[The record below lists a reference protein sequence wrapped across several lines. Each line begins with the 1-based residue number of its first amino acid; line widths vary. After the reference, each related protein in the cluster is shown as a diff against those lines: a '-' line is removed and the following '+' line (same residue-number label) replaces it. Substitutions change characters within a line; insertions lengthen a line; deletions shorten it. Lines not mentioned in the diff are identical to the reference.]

1 MPRFFWLAGFALCLL
16 TPLAG
21 AQMSAA
27 PSGPGLGLAYVG
39 ALGMYGGLVEVQR
52 GARGG
57 EVGGM
62 IDLGSIRSPRIRLT
76 GDASFLFASYS
87 EFVPQ
92 EDRRYSGEI
101 FDLSLSVAILAL
113 GGSPR
118 GHVVPYASLG
128 AGVHALSSSY
138 QSTILDERYNANR
151 LGLTGAAGVRWWSGR
166 GGRYGGWLEARR
178 TYALDMNRW
187 GIRLGI
193 ERHFGQLS
201 R

>member
-1 MPRFFWLAGFALCLL
+1 MSRFSCLAGLALFVL

-39 ALGMYGGLVEVQR
+39 SLGIYGGVMEAQR

-87 EFVPQ
+87 EFVPEEDQ
-92 EDRRYSGEI
+92 EYSGKI
-101 FDLSLSVAILAL
+101 YDLSLTVAILVL
-113 GGSPR
+113 GGPPR
-118 GHVVPYASLG
+118 GHFVPYASLG

-151 LGLTGAAGVRWWSGR
+151 LGLTGSAGVRWWSGR
-166 GGRYGGWLEARR
+166 SGRYGGWLEARR

-187 GIRLGI
+187 GMRIGV
-193 ERHFGQLS
+193 ERHFGELA